1 MDWFLGERKDELPL
15 LTPSAVAVSKSEVVW
30 VADTGTRM
38 LYRLDLARQRVDYLQ
53 ELANQPLI
61 SPSGIAVDD
70 QRQKVYLADSALG
83 EVFVMDLE
91 GNYLASWKPEGGFKR
106 PAGLAIDNSGR
117 LLVSDVLDGSVLT
130 FDQQGEVVAKIG
142 SKVNPDGRFNRPLG
156 VAVGPNG
163 EILILDAMSF
173 RIEVQSAQGELI
185 STIGQLGDAAG
196 YLARPKG
203 LAVDREGH
211 VFISDAAFDNIQIFD
226 LTGKLLM
233 YFGGAGKQPGQF
245 NLPSGLFVDQ
255 EGRLFAADSYNH
267 RVQVFK
273 ILQE

>member
-1 MDWFLGERKDELPL
+1 MGWLLGERKDDLPL
-15 LTPSAVAVSKSEVVW
+15 LSPFAVAVSNSEIVW
-30 VADTGTRM
+30 VADTGTQM
-38 LYRLDLARQRVDYLQ
+38 LYRLDLARQSVDYFQ
-53 ELANQPLI
+53 ELAGQPLV

-70 QRQKVYLADSALG
+70 QRQRVYLADSALG

-91 GNYLASWKPEGGFKR
+91 GNYLASWKPQGGFKR
-106 PAGLAIDNSGR
+106 PVGLAIDNLGR
-117 LLVSDVLDGSVLT
+117 LLVSDVLDGSVLV
-130 FDQQGEVVAKIG
+130 FDQQGETVDRIG
-142 SKVNPDGRFNRPLG
+142 SKVNPDGRFNRPLS

-163 EILILDAMSF
+163 EVLILDAMSF

-185 STIGQLGDAAG
+185 GTIGQLGDAAG
-196 YLARPKG
+196 FLARPKG

-226 LTGKLLM
+226 LAGKLLM
-233 YFGGAGKQPGQF
+233 YFGGAGNQPGQF
-245 NLPSGLFVDQ
+245 NLPAGLYVDR